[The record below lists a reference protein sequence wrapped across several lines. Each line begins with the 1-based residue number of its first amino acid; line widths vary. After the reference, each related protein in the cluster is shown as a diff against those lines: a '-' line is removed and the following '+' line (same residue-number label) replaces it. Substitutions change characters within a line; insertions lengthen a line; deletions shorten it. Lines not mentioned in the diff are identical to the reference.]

1 MTGHDRYKVMSNEL
15 EPKPTPSQPVVYQI
29 RLKGHLGSQ
38 WTDWFGGLTITL
50 EEDGDTLL
58 TGPVVDQ
65 AALHGLLKKVRDLGM
80 PLVSVNRVQFNETHP
95 YRSKKG
101 EKMNTIKG
109 SPHGTNRKT
118 AIIVGV
124 LFIIGTVAGILSVVF
139 TGSILSDPN
148 YLIKVSEN
156 QNKIVTAALFVLTM
170 GLALAMVPFVIFP
183 VLKKH
188 NEILALGY
196 VVFRGALETVTA
208 IAMVI
213 NWLFLLILSREY
225 VAAGAPVASNFQAL
239 GAVFLKGVD
248 PISALGGI
256 VFSLGAL
263 MLYYV
268 FYQSKLIPRWI
279 SVWGFIAILLHLS
292 TCILVLF
299 HLQSLSSTANSVM
312 NFPIF
317 LQEMVMAVWL
327 IVKGF
332 NPSAITSEPA

>member
-1 MTGHDRYKVMSNEL
+1 
-15 EPKPTPSQPVVYQI
+15 
-29 RLKGHLGSQ
+29 
-38 WTDWFGGLTITL
+38 
-50 EEDGDTLL
+50 
-58 TGPVVDQ
+58 
-65 AALHGLLKKVRDLGM
+65 
-80 PLVSVNRVQFNETHP
+80 
-95 YRSKKG
+95 
-101 EKMNTIKG
+101 MN
-109 SPHGTNRKT
+109 TNRKT

-124 LFIIGTVAGILSVVF
+124 LFIIGTVAGILSVVC

-156 QNKIVTAALFVLTM
+156 QNQIVTAALFVLTM
-170 GLALAMVPFVIFP
+170 GFALAMVPFVIFP

-225 VAAGAPVASNFQAL
+225 VAAGAPDASNFQAL

-256 VFSLGAL
+256 VFGLGAL

-279 SVWGFIAILLHLS
+279 SVWGFIAILLSLS
-292 TCILVLF
+292 TCILILF
-299 HLQSLSSTANSVM
+299 HLQSPSSTANSVM

-332 NPSAITSEPA
+332 NPSAIDSNSK

>member
-1 MTGHDRYKVMSNEL
+1 
-15 EPKPTPSQPVVYQI
+15 
-29 RLKGHLGSQ
+29 
-38 WTDWFGGLTITL
+38 
-50 EEDGDTLL
+50 
-58 TGPVVDQ
+58 
-65 AALHGLLKKVRDLGM
+65 
-80 PLVSVNRVQFNETHP
+80 
-95 YRSKKG
+95 
-101 EKMNTIKG
+101 MNSI
-109 SPHGTNRKT
+109 NKT
-118 AIIVGV
+118 ARIVGV

-139 TGSILSDPN
+139 TGSTLSDPN

-156 QNKIVTAALFVLTM
+156 QNQIVTAALLVLTM

-208 IAMVI
+208 IAIVI
-213 NWLFLLILSREY
+213 SWLFLLILSREY
-225 VAAGAPVASNFQAL
+225 VAAGAPNASYFQTL

-263 MLYYV
+263 MLYTV

-279 SVWGFIAILLHLS
+279 SVWGFIAILLDLAA
-292 TCILVLF
+292 CFLILF
-299 HLQSLSSTANSVM
+299 HFQSPSSTADTVM
-312 NFPIF
+312 HLPIL

-332 NPSAITSEPA
+332 NPPAVASLSAKTATTELVSAA